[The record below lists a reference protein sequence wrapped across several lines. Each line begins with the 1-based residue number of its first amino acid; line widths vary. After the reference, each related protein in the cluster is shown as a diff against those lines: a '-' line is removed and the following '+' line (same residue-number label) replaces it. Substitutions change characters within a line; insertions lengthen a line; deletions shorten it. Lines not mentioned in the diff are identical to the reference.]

1 METRVTL
8 DGLLKPG
15 ELEAWTRRKQKEI
28 AQRVKQGML
37 DARPETDRIMREENR
52 RAFKVVNPR
61 MDKSWRANVYT
72 QDRGGQGHGSPRL
85 VVKNL
90 SKWFKIQTTG
100 GVIRN
105 KTTPRALLIPINTA
119 AGSRIGTKKFYK
131 MIAWLRQN
139 KWTVIRNGILYVRP
153 PMNESRRGG
162 VAAGSRI
169 NKKFR
174 STFSGSFKRPS
185 GFDIKLNEQG
195 LTPIAIIRTSI
206 TMKKRMDLDSIA
218 RRRLLPVVAARIRA
232 ALGRAQYS
240 GRGT

>member
-1 METRVTL
+1 MQTRVSL
-8 DGLLKPG
+8 EGLFKPE
-15 ELEAWTRRKQKEI
+15 ELENWAKAKREEVDR
-28 AQRVKQGML
+28 RVKAAMV
-37 DARPETDRIMREENR
+37 ASRPETDRVMREENR

-61 MDKSWRANVYT
+61 MDKSWRSNVYT
-72 QDRGGQGHGSPRL
+72 TTKGGAAFDSPQL
-85 VVKNL
+85 VIRNL

-119 AGSRIGTKKFYK
+119 GNSRIGTKKFYK

-162 VAAGSRI
+162 VAAGTRI

-174 STFSGSFKRPS
+174 NTFSGTAKRPS
-185 GFDIKLNEQG
+185 GFDIKLNDQG

-206 TMKKRMDLDSIA
+206 TMKKRMDLDTIA
-218 RRRLLPVVAARIRA
+218 RRQIAPIVLKNIRER
-232 ALGRAQYS
+232 LGRMQYS
-240 GRGT
+240 GRNG